1 MPTSADSKN
10 KRVAN
15 GSPVTHQTLRQQ
27 GGTGEDSYTHLA
39 DCTLSVAVIEK
50 KKKSVL
56 LTVSISLSKPHFP
69 APFLLTLPVL
79 VTPVNLVLN
88 GHRNYKAY

>member
-27 GGTGEDSYTHLA
+27 GGIGEDSHIDLA
-39 DCTLSVAVIEK
+39 DWTRGEEDEWITSN
-50 KKKSVL
+50 
-56 LTVSISLSKPHFP
+56 TH
-69 APFLLTLPVL
+69 
-79 VTPVNLVLN
+79 VT
-88 GHRNYKAY
+88 